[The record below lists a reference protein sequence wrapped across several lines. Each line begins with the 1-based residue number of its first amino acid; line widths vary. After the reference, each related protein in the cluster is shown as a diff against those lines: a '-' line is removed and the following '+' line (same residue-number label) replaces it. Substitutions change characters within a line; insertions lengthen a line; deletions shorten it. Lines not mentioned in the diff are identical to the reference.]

1 MVFKVFYSQ
10 GAHDE
15 IEILDE
21 RKNPLQHKLMKMTE
35 MLIMRMVDTVS

>member
-15 IEILDE
+15 IKMLDE
-21 RKNPLQHKLMKMTE
+21 FKPPLQHKLMKPTD